1 MRFLQFQHHFQH
13 FLAISLADIKLV
25 EPDFDHRRLVEWQK
39 KGYLQRIRRGFY
51 ILSDTMAHLQEE
63 SLFAIANKI
72 YSPSYVSLETAL
84 SFYNFI
90 PEMPFTVTSV
100 SSRKTQEFETELG
113 RFHYRSI
120 KPELMFGYRLLEIP
134 GQRFQQKARL
144 AEPEKAILDFLYY
157 NQDYQCQQNFSSL
170 RLNLIEIFEECN
182 LQKFEHY
189 LARFSS
195 SSMQRRGQAFLSWL
209 SLAETE

>member
-1 MRFLQFQHHFQH
+1 MRFLQFQHQFKQ

-25 EPDFDHRRLVEWQK
+25 APDFDHRRLVEWQK
-39 KGYLQRIRRGFY
+39 KGYLQLIRRGFY
-51 ILSDTMAHLQEE
+51 ILTDTLTHLQEE

-84 SFYNFI
+84 NFYNFI
-90 PEMPFTVTSV
+90 PEMPFTITSV

-134 GQRFQQKARL
+134 GQRFQQKTRL

-157 NQDYQCQQNFSSL
+157 NQNYQCQLNFSSL
-170 RLNLIEIFEECN
+170 RLNLNEIFEECD

-189 LARFSS
+189 LSKFDSRA
-195 SSMQRRGQAFLSWL
+195 MQRRGQAFLSWL
-209 SLAETE
+209 SLAKTD